1 MGNAEIRRLLYMG
14 ALGALRGQ
22 NPLHDFYVRLLGR
35 GKAKKL
41 ALVAASR
48 KLLTWA
54 WAIFSTN
61 TVWQPTLTTT

>member
-1 MGNAEIRRLLYMG
+1 MGNAEVRRLLYMG
-14 ALGALRGQ
+14 ALGALRGH
-22 NPLHDFYVRLLGR
+22 NPLHDFYDRLVGR

-54 WAIFSTN
+54 WAIFAAETDWN
-61 TVWQPTLTTT
+61 PALLTA

>member
-1 MGNAEIRRLLYMG
+1 MTFYDRL
-14 ALGALRGQ
+14 
-22 NPLHDFYVRLLGR
+22 VGR

-54 WAIFSTN
+54 WAIFSTGA
-61 TVWQPTLTTT
+61 VWNPALPASRGRSDHNFRVPPP